1 MLTLLGNK
9 EEDNA
14 KTSTEY
20 YYTQPN
26 DHYYC
31 PGPFNNDLNNFH
43 HPSIYE
49 TNNYYTFSPTYPQV
63 NHHHHHPNEENPNS
77 LVSTSVYRPTY
88 PYSSEG
94 HTNEMFYSQ
103 KPLDPPITPVYDYNL
118 SPVSTVSSNPIF
130 HQNPNYVQPSVDQA
144 HCSTDNSAD
153 YLTTYVS
160 LKFK

>member
-49 TNNYYTFSPTYPQV
+49 TNNYYTFSPTYPQL
-63 NHHHHHPNEENPNS
+63 NHPNEENSNS
-77 LVSTSVYRPTY
+77 PVSNSVYRPTY

-103 KPLDPPITPVYDYNL
+103 KPSDPQITPVYDYNI
-118 SPVSTVSSNPIF
+118 SPISTVSSNPIF
-130 HQNPNYVQPSVDQA
+130 HQNSNYAQSSINQA
-144 HCSTDNSAD
+144 HCSAD
-153 YLTTYVS
+153 SYVS
-160 LKFK
+160 LKFTKIDFL